1 MSWKVVTDINLVS
14 LMHDEIKTFRGS
26 LIFGV
31 ENLMTSRA
39 HTITHG
45 GNILNMAEMLT
56 INRQIAEL
64 CG

>member
-1 MSWKVVTDINLVS
+1 
-14 LMHDEIKTFRGS
+14 MHDENKTFRGS
-26 LIFGV
+26 LIFGF

-39 HTITHG
+39 HTIPHG
-45 GNILNMAEMLT
+45 SNINMAEMLT